1 MEWCWCLMSTTL
13 GRATDSRFP
22 ALPSGAMND
31 HGGPRPETLLITL
44 TGKDRPGVTSTIFT
58 TLSRAGVEVVDI
70 EQIVLRRRLILG
82 VLVTIPRDWKGLRD
96 AVEATARDLGMN
108 VEIDRGSGDNKSRRG
123 GRSHVTI
130 IGTPLKASAM
140 AAMAGRI
147 ADSGANIDRIE
158 RMARYPVTAIDLH
171 VSGIDTDTLRTILAA
186 EAAAL
191 GLDIAVQPAN
201 LQRRGMR
208 LIVMDVDST
217 LIQGEVI
224 EMLAEH
230 AGFGNEVAELTEAA
244 MRGDLDFEESLRERA
259 ALLKGVDVSAFDEV
273 YAAIELAP
281 GARTLVRILRRLGYR
296 FALVSGGFSQI
307 TDRLAEDLGIH
318 FSRANELE
326 AVDGKLTGQIIGDV
340 VDRAGKA
347 RALREFAAELG
358 LPEAAVV
365 AIGDGA
371 NDLDM
376 LNAAGLGIA
385 YNAKPVVRDAA
396 DTAVNVPYLDT
407 ILYLL
412 GISREEIEAA
422 DAEEG
427 IVTPAPPV

>member
-1 MEWCWCLMSTTL
+1 
-13 GRATDSRFP
+13 
-22 ALPSGAMND
+22 MNHD
-31 HGGPRPETLLITL
+31 RGERPETLLITL
-44 TGKDRPGVTSTIFT
+44 TGKDRPGVTSSIFA

-82 VLVTIPRDWKGLRD
+82 VLVTIPRDWKQLRD
-96 AVEATARDLGMN
+96 AVEATARELGMN
-108 VEIDRGSGDNKSRRG
+108 VEIDRGTGDNTSRRG
-123 GRSHVTI
+123 GRSHVTV
-130 IGTPLKASAM
+130 IGTPLKAAQM
-140 AAMAGRI
+140 AAVAGRI

-171 VSGIDTDTLRTILAA
+171 VSGIGTEALRATLAA
-186 EAAAL
+186 EAAAQ
-191 GLDIAVQPAN
+191 GIDVAVQPAN

-217 LIQGEVI
+217 FIQGEVI

-230 AGFGNEVAELTEAA
+230 AGYRDEVAEVTEAA
-244 MRGDLDFEESLRERA
+244 MRGDLDFEQSLRERVK
-259 ALLKGVDVSAFDEV
+259 LLEGVPESAFDAV
-273 YAAIELAP
+273 YDAIVLTP

-307 TDRLAEDLGIH
+307 TERLAEDLGIH

-326 AVDGKLTGQIIGDV
+326 VVDGALTGRIVGEV

-358 LPEAAVV
+358 LTEASVI

-422 DAEEG
+422 DLEEG

>member
-1 MEWCWCLMSTTL
+1 M
-13 GRATDSRFP
+13 D
-22 ALPSGAMND
+22 D
-31 HGGPRPETLLITL
+31 HRGPRPETLLITL
-44 TGKDRPGVTSTIFT
+44 TGKDRPGVTSAIFA

-96 AVEATARDLGMN
+96 AVEASARQLGMS
-108 VEIDRGSGDNKSRRG
+108 VEIERGTGDNTARRG
-123 GRSHVTI
+123 GRSHVTV
-130 IGTPLKASAM
+130 IGTPLKAAQM
-140 AAMAGRI
+140 AAVAGRI

-171 VSGIDTDTLRTILAA
+171 VSGIETDSLRTTLAA
-186 EAAAL
+186 EAAEQ
-191 GLDIAVQPAN
+191 GVDIAVQPAN

-230 AGFGNEVAELTEAA
+230 AGYHREVAEVTEAA
-244 MRGDLDFEESLRERA
+244 MRGDLDFEASLRARVK
-259 ALLKGVDVSAFDEV
+259 LLAGVPESAFDTV
-273 YAAIELAP
+273 YEAIELTP

-307 TDRLAEDLGIH
+307 TDRLADDLGIH

-326 AVDGKLTGQIIGDV
+326 VVDGRLTGEIVGDV

-358 LPEAAVV
+358 LGEASVI

-376 LNAAGLGIA
+376 INAAGLGIA
-385 YNAKPVVRDAA
+385 YNAKPLVRDAA

-422 DAEEG
+422 DAAEG
-427 IVTPAPPV
+427 FVTPAPPV

>member
-1 MEWCWCLMSTTL
+1 MTHD
-13 GRATDSRFP
+13 R
-22 ALPSGAMND
+22 
-31 HGGPRPETLLITL
+31 GPRPETLLITL
-44 TGKDRPGVTSTIFT
+44 TGKDRPGVTSRIFD
-58 TLSRAGVEVVDI
+58 TLSRAGVAVVDI

-82 VLVTIPRDWKGLRD
+82 VLVTIPRDWKTLRD
-96 AVEATARDLGMN
+96 AVEATALDLGMH
-108 VEIDRGSGDNKSRRG
+108 VEIDRGTGDNRSRGR

-140 AAMAGRI
+140 AAVAGRI
-147 ADSGANIDRIE
+147 ADSGGNIDRIE

-171 VSGIDTDTLRTILAA
+171 VSGIDTDTLRTMLAS
-186 EAAAL
+186 EA
-191 GLDIAVQPAN
+191 GRQGIDVAVQPAN

-230 AGFGNEVAELTEAA
+230 AGYGNEVAEVTEAA
-244 MRGDLDFEESLRERA
+244 MRGDLDFEESLRERVK
-259 ALLKGVDVSAFDEV
+259 LLEGVPESAFDAV
-273 YAAIELAP
+273 YDAIELTP

-307 TDRLAEDLGIH
+307 TERLAEDLGIH

-326 AVDGKLTGQIIGDV
+326 VVDGKLTGQIVGDV

-347 RALREFAAELG
+347 QALREFAAELG
-358 LPEAAVV
+358 LDEAAVI

-385 YNAKPVVRDAA
+385 YNAKPVVQDAV
-396 DTAVNVPYLDT
+396 DTTVNVPYLDT

-422 DAEEG
+422 DLEAG